1 VSQEIF
7 SRVSRRRLIGA
18 GAAFGVAS
26 AAVLAA
32 CAAPATPTNT
42 PAPAKPAAEP
52 TKPAAA
58 PAPTTAPAA
67 PAAAAPTKPAEPT
80 KPAAPAATT
89 APAAAAATKPAEA
102 AKPAGAAAGPA
113 AGRVIIAMGQQ
124 PDTLMPRIG
133 SMMARTEV
141 LGAIHVEPVRS
152 DEKGDWVAMAAET
165 VPSFQNG
172 GAKWV
177 GDGDDKH
184 LEVTFKLK
192 KGFKW
197 HDGTPVTSKDMKFS
211 WDLIMNPKF
220 KVDDRSTESK
230 VNDVKIVDEQS
241 ATFVFHSAK
250 QARDAATSGFKG
262 LPAADFAS
270 WKDAKEPIAEPLYM
284 QIAGILPE
292 HILAKID
299 AAAIETHE
307 FTRKPVLAGPY
318 KFKEWVP
325 DQTITLEAVPD
336 YPLGAPKIG
345 TVVFRIIKDTNAQLA
360 ALKAGEVDVVTQVQ
374 GPDLDKAP
382 ELDALA
388 SAGYKT
394 HYIAGTPWEHIDLNL
409 DNVHLK
415 EKNVRHALAYGID
428 RQQIVDR
435 ILNGK
440 SKVAHSWVQPGLPPW
455 AWKEDVLPKYA
466 FDPNKAKALLSEAGY
481 TAGPDGILTKGGN
494 KLSLKL
500 STTDAA
506 LRKSVGQ
513 VIQAQL
519 KTVGIDIQLDF
530 LPGRGLFENN
540 GPLRTRKFDLGL
552 YTWLSQMNPDREDYL
567 HSRNIPS
574 EKNNMAGNNYM
585 GYSNPKADELISK
598 GASILDEKDRAPI
611 YHDLQ
616 KLVMDD
622 LPFLPLFQRVVVAV
636 GRTRLQNFKPT
647 PTSTPETWNIHE
659 WAMA

>member
-1 VSQEIF
+1 MSQEKSSLI
-7 SRVSRRRLIGA
+7 SRRRLIGA
-18 GAAFGVAS
+18 GATVGAG
-26 AAVLAA
+26 AVLAA
-32 CAAPATPTNT
+32 CAAPAAPTAT
-42 PAPAKPAAEP
+42 PAPVKPAAEP
-52 TKPAAA
+52 TKPAATTA

-67 PAAAAPTKPAEPT
+67 AATKPAEPT
-80 KPAAPAATT
+80 KPAAAATT
-89 APAAAAATKPAEA
+89 APAAAATKPAEA
-102 AKPAGAAAGPA
+102 AKPAGAAAAPA

-152 DEKGDWVAMAAET
+152 DEKGDWVAQAAET

-197 HDGTPVTSKDMKFS
+197 HDGTPVTSKDMKFH
-211 WDLIMNPKF
+211 WELIMNPKF
-220 KVDDRSTESK
+220 KVDDRSTEQK
-230 VNDVKIVDEQS
+230 VQEVKIVDEQS
-241 ATFVFHSAK
+241 ATYVFHSAK
-250 QARDAATSGFKG
+250 QARAAAASGFKG

-270 WKDAKEPIAEPLYM
+270 WKEAKEPVAEPLYM
-284 QIAGILPE
+284 LVASILPE
-292 HILAKID
+292 HILGKVD

-336 YPLGAPKIG
+336 YPLGAPKIS

-415 EKNVRHALAYGID
+415 EKAVRHALVHGID
-428 RQQIVDR
+428 REQIVAR
-435 ILNGK
+435 LLNGK

-455 AWKEDVLPKYA
+455 AWNESVLPKYPY
-466 FDPNKAKALLSEAGY
+466 DVNKAKALLSEAGY

-519 KTVGIDIQLDF
+519 KTIGVDIQLDF

-540 GPLRTRKFDLGL
+540 GPLRTRKYDLGL

-567 HSRNIPS
+567 HSRNVPS
-574 EKNNMAGNNYM
+574 EKNNAAGNNYM

-598 GASILDEKDRAPI
+598 GASIIDEKDRAPI
-611 YHDLQ
+611 YHELQ
-616 KLVMDD
+616 KIVMED
-622 LPFLPLFQRVVVAV
+622 LPFIPLFQRVVVAV
-636 GRTRLQNFKPT
+636 QRTKLQNFKPT